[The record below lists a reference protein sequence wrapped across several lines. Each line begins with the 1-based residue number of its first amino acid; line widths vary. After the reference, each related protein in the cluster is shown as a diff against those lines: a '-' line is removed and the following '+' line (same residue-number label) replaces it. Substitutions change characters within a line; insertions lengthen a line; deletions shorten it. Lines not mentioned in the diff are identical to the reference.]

1 MSDNLQRKT
10 AFPLFLDSFEGATA
24 ERYYQ
29 CTTAFWIF
37 DVPGCCAS
45 PSCSI
50 VLVILVLVLSYLS
63 IGRNMQDIL
72 LGIAQRCDLPVFFR
86 WIYYCHSS
94 KSTGKKIGKTHLCAL
109 HCQHGQS
116 CLYERL

>member
-50 VLVILVLVLSYLS
+50 VLVILVLVLSHLS

-72 LGIAQRCDLPVFFR
+72 LGIALSTWTILPVR
-86 WIYYCHSS
+86 KTLKHSMMYIY
-94 KSTGKKIGKTHLCAL
+94 
-109 HCQHGQS
+109 
-116 CLYERL
+116 